1 MNRKILS
8 LVLVFSLFFSAALAA
23 KYRPLTNPHGR
34 GQDLSHFLN
43 SDPKKMIFIDTDE
56 NETEVYVEPPQNF
69 KHYQN
74 GGKSAWV
81 YRFFHRDSPY
91 LKAGNTLMTHIYF
104 SCDGRYQIIGDKIYA
119 DHQLKKLKSQ
129 GSIPIDLNKLKRFDP
144 DSWTFKEAYAVCHY
158 QQNSAF

>member
-1 MNRKILS
+1 MSRKILS
-8 LVLVFSLFFSAALAA
+8 LVLVFNLFFSAASAA
-23 KYRPLTNPHGR
+23 KYKPLTNPHGR

-43 SDPKKMIFIDTDE
+43 SDPQKMIFIDTDE

-69 KHYQN
+69 KHYRN

-81 YRFFHRDSPY
+81 YRFFHRDSTY
-91 LKAGNTLMTHIYF
+91 LNAGSTLMTHIYF
-104 SCDGRYQIIGDKIYA
+104 SCDGRYQIIGEKIYA

-158 QQNSAF
+158 QARSAF